1 MTTTVQPGAGGAA
14 LDRPAGSQ
22 LAEVVDTILDKGLVI
37 DAFVRVSLVGI
48 EVLTVDAR
56 IVVAGVDTYL
66 RFAEAVGRLD
76 LSSTGGK
83 GLPDLLNDVQEGAAH
98 KKVKGAAR
106 GAIEGAGEGVR
117 GFLDDRDRRPRK
129 PARREESRRS
139 ERGEE

>member
-48 EVLTVDAR
+48 EVLTIDAR
-56 IVVAGVDTYL
+56 VVIAGVDTYL

-76 LSSTGGK
+76 LNNTGGK
-83 GLPDLLNDVQEGAAH
+83 GLPDLLNDVQEGGAQH
-98 KKVKGAAR
+98 KVKGAAR
-106 GAIEGAGEGVR
+106 GAIEAAGESVR
-117 GFLDDRDRRPRK
+117 GFLDDSDKRPRK
-129 PARREESRRS
+129 PSRRP
-139 ERGEE
+139 ERGED

>member
-1 MTTTVQPGAGGAA
+1 MTTSVQPGGGGAA

-22 LAEVVDTILDKGLVI
+22 LAEVVDTILEKGLVI

-48 EVLTVDAR
+48 EVLTIDAR
-56 IVVAGVDTYL
+56 VVIAGVDTYL

-76 LSSTGGK
+76 LNSTGGK
-83 GLPDLLNDVQEGAAH
+83 GLPDLLNDVQEDGAH

-106 GAIEGAGEGVR
+106 GAIEAAGEGVR
-117 GFLDDRDRRPRK
+117 GFLDDRDKRPRK
-129 PARREESRRS
+129 PSHRP